1 MITAGVFC
9 VGLAGGAVLGY
20 WLGKR
25 GKKELQNALDTIKAK
40 TE

>member
-1 MITAGVFC
+1 MITAGVFL
-9 VGLAGGAVLGY
+9 VGVAGGAVLGY

-25 GKKELQNALDTIKAK
+25 GKKELQNALDSLKAK